1 MENDFLN
8 ILTLKKP
15 YCNKEKKIIFAII
28 VIVAL
33 SKIFEAHL
41 PQYLS
46 LFSGPMKKNFQ
57 IIILL

>member
-1 MENDFLN
+1 MKNDFLN

-15 YCNKEKKIIFAII
+15 YCNKEKRVIFGIIA
-28 VIVAL
+28 IVAL

-46 LFSGPMKKNFQ
+46 LFSGPMKK
-57 IIILL
+57 IST

>member
-1 MENDFLN
+1 MKNDFLN

-15 YCNKEKKIIFAII
+15 HCNKEKRVIFGIIA
-28 VIVAL
+28 IVAL

-46 LFSGPMKKNFQ
+46 LFSGPMKK
-57 IIILL
+57 ISK